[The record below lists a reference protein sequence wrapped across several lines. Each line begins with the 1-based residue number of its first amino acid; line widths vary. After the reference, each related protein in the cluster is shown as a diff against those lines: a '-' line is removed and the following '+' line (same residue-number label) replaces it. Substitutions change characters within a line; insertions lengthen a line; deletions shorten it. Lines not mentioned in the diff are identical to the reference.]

1 MTIAERE
8 IIEKFRQLEPE
19 SRARVLAALQ
29 VEVVEEQAFNLEEWL
44 EEIEKVRLNLRPDSS
59 GHLPSVSDMVNE
71 VREERDADIL
81 RSLGFR
87 DPAGDSAD
95 STD

>member
-1 MTIAERE
+1 MSILERE

-19 SRARVLAALQ
+19 SRIRVLSTLQEEVKGGQVSLSDWLQQ
-29 VEVVEEQAFNLEEWL
+29 VESAQ
-44 EEIEKVRLNLRPDSS
+44 INLRPDSS
-59 GHLPSVSDMVNE
+59 GHTPSTSDLVNA

-81 RSLGFR
+81 RSIGFR
-87 DPAGDSAD
+87 DSTGD